1 MVVTRKRVVIVSEV
15 LVVMMRQKV
24 GGSDGGGVVSQ
35 VLVMLMVGCKL
46 LLNHFGHSM
55 QESPLGEK
63 ENATVGGGGG
73 KA

>member
-1 MVVTRKRVVIVSEV
+1 
-15 LVVMMRQKV
+15 V

-35 VLVMLMVGCKL
+35 VLVMLIVGCKL

-63 ENATVGGGGG
+63 ENATVGGGEGE
-73 KA
+73 A